1 MRKISGGQANN
12 TTNNNVSFRDKY
24 ASTGGI
30 GTNGIVVSTK
40 STAALKP
47 NNTDYFDFSHA

>member
-1 MRKISGGQANN
+1 MRKISGGQTAN
-12 TTNNNVSFRDKY
+12 TTSNNVSFRDKY

-30 GTNGIVVSTK
+30 GTNGIVSTK